1 MRSDDRGATWRE
13 VSDDL
18 TRNIDRD
25 TLPVMGKVW
34 GPDAVWKNEFTDE
47 YGTGT
52 ALAESPLK
60 EGLLFVGTDDGLVQI
75 SEDGSQDVAQGGPIG
90 PACPT

>member
-1 MRSDDRGATWRE
+1 
-13 VSDDL
+13 
-18 TRNIDRD
+18 
-25 TLPVMGKVW
+25 MGKVW
-34 GPDAVWKNEFTDE
+34 GPDAVWKNAFTDE

-75 SEDGSQDVAQGGPIG
+75 SPRTTAWTWREVDEVSRRARYDLRHRRVPLARW
-90 PACPT
+90 T